1 MTRTMGREPARSSTH
16 DATHVHLK
24 DEDAALRRSTET
36 NYKSKVGNKLLK
48 VEQIWYFIKFHVAN
62 PDVQHTKYMK
72 AAIADGF
79 ATLSMLDRSDL
90 IAYLTGKSATSDRID
105 VTVPVVMDEEGV
117 GGADKRAREEEGDV
131 GARERVLR
139 DRNSMLRAPKDMS
152 GVLNFFIAPEEE
164 KERIEKEKQNAAELA
179 KGIKNQRYRD
189 VKEQVFWREHVGSDF
204 DMMNLDTNA
213 SFLTGPKPSANDAR
227 EDAMMNDA
235 RVPEP
240 PARPPPPSGPSTSTR
255 RSSAAAPAKAPRKTS
270 GKPGGVPIIIVP
282 AGFNQKVVLNMF
294 NAKEFLQNGKFEQW
308 DVVRKAGAKKSSAV
322 YISRT
327 YKRDGQKIKYEVT
340 EKAPHK
346 RSEDWARVAAVFVLG
361 AKWQFKD
368 WPFRGVEDGDLVET
382 FTKIKGFHARFDGDP
397 ENDVVKSW
405 NVKEIVISRTR
416 RHGDRASFEFFW
428 DELDKHLALRSSALR
443 Y

>member
-1 MTRTMGREPARSSTH
+1 
-16 DATHVHLK
+16 
-24 DEDAALRRSTET
+24 
-36 NYKSKVGNKLLK
+36 
-48 VEQIWYFIKFHVAN
+48 
-62 PDVQHTKYMK
+62 
-72 AAIADGF
+72 
-79 ATLSMLDRSDL
+79 
-90 IAYLTGKSATSDRID
+90 
-105 VTVPVVMDEEGV
+105 
-117 GGADKRAREEEGDV
+117 
-131 GARERVLR
+131 
-139 DRNSMLRAPKDMS
+139 
-152 GVLNFFIAPEEE
+152 
-164 KERIEKEKQNAAELA
+164 
-179 KGIKNQRYRD
+179 
-189 VKEQVFWREHVGSDF
+189 
-204 DMMNLDTNA
+204 
-213 SFLTGPKPSANDAR
+213 
-227 EDAMMNDA
+227 MMNDA

-382 FTKIKGFHARFDGDP
+382 FTKIRGFHARFDGDP
-397 ENDVVKSW
+397 EVDVVKTW
-405 NVKEIVISRTR
+405 NVKPITISRTK

-428 DELDKHLALRSSALR
+428 DELDRHLALRSSALK